1 MTCRDFIAIG
11 ASSGGLDVLRTLV
24 SGLPGDL
31 CAAVAIVQHV
41 GAHGS
46 VLPSLLDDA
55 GPLRAAHARD
65 GETFVHG
72 RIYVAPPDR
81 HLLVEGAC
89 LRLDGGIKQNFARP
103 AIDPLFVSAASVLG
117 ERVIGVILTGF
128 LMDGVAGLAA
138 IHACGGA
145 TIVQDP
151 DDAFAGEMPTR
162 ATPYADYVLPVV
174 QLAARLVALTHEPA
188 ILSHRPGPEG

>member
-11 ASSGGLDVLRTLV
+11 ASSGGVDVLRTLV
-24 SGLPGDL
+24 SQLPGDL

-46 VLPSLLDDA
+46 FLPALLDDA
-55 GPLRAAHARD
+55 GPLHAAHARD

-81 HLLVEGAC
+81 HLLVEGEY
-89 LRLDGGIKQNFARP
+89 LRLDEGPKRNFSRP

-128 LMDGVAGLAA
+128 LMDGMAGLAA

-151 DDAFAGEMPTR
+151 DEAFAGEMP
-162 ATPYADYVLPVV
+162 ACAAPYADYVLPVAH
-174 QLAARLVALTHEPA
+174 LAARLVALTRGGVCLA
-188 ILSHRPGPEG
+188 